1 MRCCTCSRP
10 RPAAT
15 GTGGRAGGPT
25 TAGSWPGVPARSSR
39 TTWPP
44 RRADVSAGINFALVL
59 NLHQPRNGPPRRS
72 SGRSAGYRARYGS
85 SRTWPG
91 CTSSVSG
98 TLLETL
104 TDPDFQRRVYGTV
117 VCGSLLWHL
126 QNTRVI
132 DILGPGYHP
141 VSLVGVAR
149 AQRAAASG
157 LVVTGGL
164 SSFPHHWSG
173 LAEQVRIERVRSSAV
188 GVSSLSVSARPRK
201 PTMRCLVGGKGRDQP
216 GGGAGG
222 AELAGEGRGDLLH
235 RADGLPRRPH
245 RARHPC
251 RRHRAGA
258 GRPARPSAA
267 QAGPTHH
274 RPVRPPG
281 LPAGAGGLLRTVPGR
296 LPR

>member
-141 VSLVGVAR
+141 VSLVVVAR
-149 AQRAAASG
+149 TQRAAASG

-164 SSFPHHWSG
+164 SSFPTPGPDLPSRSALSG
-173 LAEQVRIERVRSSAV
+173 SEVARWGVLALGQRAAEEADDALPGR
-188 GVSSLSVSARPRK
+188 
-201 PTMRCLVGGKGRDQP
+201 GKGGDQP
-216 GGGAGG
+216 GGVAGG